1 MIVRLVLG
9 IGLAAL
15 TYWLL
20 RRLLGKYQLSVKQ
33 FFAIYGLALGALI
46 LVALALSGRLHPIA
60 AALGVVLTM
69 GARILP
75 WIMRGLQ
82 AMNLMRAFGAMRNAQ
97 GVHKGP
103 KDGATSEVVSEY
115 LSMKLDHDAG
125 SIDGRVLKGSYEG
138 ALLSGLELSDLLRLR
153 AELAVDDESLQ
164 LLDAFLS
171 REYPDWDEQSEA
183 HANRAATDEFEAAL
197 DCLELTWPCS
207 ESDVITAHRRLIQKH
222 HPDHGGSHERAA
234 ALNSAKTLLL
244 EVIRGRAGSAS

>member
-46 LVALALSGRLHPIA
+46 LIALALSGRLHPIA
-60 AALGVVLTM
+60 AALGVALTM

-103 KDGATSEVVSEY
+103 KDGATSEVMSEY

-138 ALLSGLELSDLLRLR
+138 ARLSALRLEDLLQLRGNWQSTMNPCNSWMPFYHESIQIGMSKARHMQIEQLLMNSRLR
-153 AELAVDDESLQ
+153 SIASN
-164 LLDAFLS
+164 S
-171 REYPDWDEQSEA
+171 TG
-183 HANRAATDEFEAAL
+183 HARNRT
-197 DCLELTWPCS
+197 
-207 ESDVITAHRRLIQKH
+207 
-222 HPDHGGSHERAA
+222 
-234 ALNSAKTLLL
+234 
-244 EVIRGRAGSAS
+244 

>member
-9 IGLAAL
+9 IGLAVL

-20 RRLLGKYQLSVKQ
+20 RRVLGKYQLSVKQ
-33 FFAIYGLALGALI
+33 FFAIYGLALGTLI

-60 AALGVVLTM
+60 AALGVALTM
-69 GARILP
+69 GARLLP

-82 AMNLMRAFGAMRNAQ
+82 AMNLLRAVGAMRNAQ
-97 GVHKGP
+97 SAHRGP
-103 KDGATSEVVSEY
+103 RDGATSEVISEF

-125 SIDGRVLKGSYEG
+125 SIDGQVLKGSFEG
-138 ALLSGLELSDLLRLR
+138 ARLSDLGLKDLLQLRG
-153 AELAVDDESLQ
+153 ELATDDESLQ

-171 REYPDWDEQSEA
+171 REYPDWEDQSAA
-183 HANRAATDEFEAAL
+183 HAGKESTNEFEAAL
-197 DCLELTWPCS
+197 NCLELTWPCT

-234 ALNSAKTLLL
+234 ALNSAKTLLI
-244 EVIRGRAGSAS
+244 EAIRGHGGSSS